1 MIEQV
6 VRELA
11 QGVRALLR
19 TPILA
24 VVVILSLAVGIGVNT
39 VVFSW
44 LQALVL
50 RPIPGVADASA
61 YYVIEP
67 RSETGTSAGSS
78 WPEYLDLKAQLRAL
92 PDLFAHRM
100 VPLNVGEASRTERT
114 YGLLV
119 SGNYFSALGLR
130 PVLGRFIRAD
140 EVTRP
145 GAEAVVVISYGY
157 WQTRFAGSPN
167 AIGQTLRANGRD
179 LTVIGVTPD
188 QFQGTVMGVQFDL
201 WVPATLAPS
210 LFAGSRE
217 LEDRNLRGY
226 YVMSTLAARTTRE
239 AAQAEID
246 TAMRQLAST
255 FPESNRTIR
264 ADLVPYWRAS
274 RGPQMFLIQAVAV
287 LQAVMLVLLLAVCG
301 NTANLVL
308 ARATARQREIGVRL
322 ALGAGTWRIVRLLL
336 VENVALGLGA
346 AALGAL
352 FAMWGTQALRAVP
365 LFTTAVPVRFQTS
378 VNESGLVF
386 AILLGVAC
394 AVIFGAAPA
403 WHLARVDPQQ
413 VLRSGAATPG
423 RRRLRNALMA
433 AEVTLASVVLISAGL
448 FLESFR
454 ETRDDPGFQRE
465 GLMLAAYDLSGR
477 DINTDAQASD
487 FARRLLDGLRAIP
500 DVEVAALASAVP
512 LDIHGMPQRSFR
524 LEGRA
529 RTDGALD
536 RALSNTVTPGY
547 LQAMRIPLVA
557 GRDFVELGDPSAAP
571 QAIVNEEFVR
581 RYVGDGEVLG
591 RRLENNGRT
600 YVISG
605 VAKNALY
612 EAYGEEA
619 APIIYFSY
627 RDRPSWMGEIHV
639 RARLGEETLLGPAIN
654 RVVRDIDA
662 SLPVYNVRTMMQ
674 HVEMNLAIR
683 RIPARMFVVLG
694 PLLLVLAAV
703 GIYAVVAYTVAH
715 RTTEIGVRIAL
726 GATAT
731 GVVAQIVRE
740 SLRVVVA
747 GAVVGWVIV
756 FMAYIHLV
764 RRPLDIPSFVGVPIL
779 LLVVATIASWI
790 PARRATSVDP
800 MVALR
805 RE

>member
-145 GAEAVVVISYGY
+145 GAEVVVVISYGY

-365 LFTTAVPVRFQTS
+365 LLTTAVPVRFQTS